1 MRPEASSADAAQVR
15 ELCGQF
21 EQVLLATLVP
31 KSLFQGSLASEDG
44 DHDDGFLASAPTPA
58 LFTQAFAVALE
69 RSGGLGLGAE
79 LARMLP
85 EGRG

>member
-1 MRPEASSADAAQVR
+1 MRSEPSSADPVQVR

-31 KSLFQGSLASEDG
+31 KSLFQGSPTNEDG
-44 DHDDGFLASAPTPA
+44 GPGDGFLASGATPA
-58 LFTQAFAVALE
+58 LFTQVFAAALE
-69 RSGGLGLGAE
+69 RGGGLGLGPE